1 MKNIVENNRL
11 IFVLD
16 NGFEIEE
23 FNNEEI
29 ELIEKFPL
37 FLDGENNAVKIKV
50 SKREDIAKF
59 LSKSGLAV
67 YVYGHNNSV
76 NIGKILCP
84 YT

>member
-1 MKNIVENNRL
+1 MKNIAENNRL

-50 SKREDIAKF
+50 SKR
-59 LSKSGLAV
+59 
-67 YVYGHNNSV
+67 
-76 NIGKILCP
+76 
-84 YT
+84 